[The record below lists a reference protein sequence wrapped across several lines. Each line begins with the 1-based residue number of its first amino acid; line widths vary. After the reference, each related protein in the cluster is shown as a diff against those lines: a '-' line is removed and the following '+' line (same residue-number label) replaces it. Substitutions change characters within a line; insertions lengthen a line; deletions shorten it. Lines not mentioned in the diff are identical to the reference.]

1 MKVLNGAIYSLD
13 GKPLIH
19 NAVVELDEEPGVTVW
34 GGHFRL
40 PAEAPPIEVFTPMC
54 VIRLD
59 DGRQGTVRIGKTDRH
74 AAYFLGKGA
83 LEPINGDAMPSS
95 AAEVKPLDP
104 VIHTTPCD
112 STAPAEPADKSKAA

>member
-13 GKPLIH
+13 GKPLI
-19 NAVVELDEEPGVTVW
+19 NRAIVELDEEPGVTVW

-40 PAEAPPIEVFTPMC
+40 PHEAPPIEVFKPMC
-54 VIRLD
+54 VIRLE

-95 AAEVKPLDP
+95 ARDVKPIDP
-104 VIHTTPCD
+104 VIHTPHSD
-112 STAPAEPADKSKAA
+112 ITAPPDTGESKAA